1 MNCHQGAE
9 RSRQQA
15 WLRWAAME
23 PQGSCRG
30 QKAERCH
37 TGCCDSAQ
45 GNLKDIW
52 EILYHWDRGQ
62 TDFIIARAPGGEG
75 GPEHRSISR
84 ARAHFT
90 NCKVLYWEVYESMRR
105 TVFHLHL
112 GYLDAL
118 DAQLTR
124 GRRGGIRGRSP

>member
-1 MNCHQGAE
+1 
-9 RSRQQA
+9 
-15 WLRWAAME
+15 ME

-37 TGCCDSAQ
+37 TGCCDLGQ
-45 GNLKDIW
+45 VNLKDIW

-62 TDFIIARAPGGEG
+62 TDFIIAREPEGEG

-90 NCKVLYWEVYESMRR
+90 NCKVLCWEVYESTRR
-105 TVFHLHL
+105 TVFCLHL
-112 GYLDAL
+112 SCLGSL
-118 DAQLTR
+118 DAQLTQ
-124 GRRGGIRGRSP
+124 GRRGGSRGRGL